1 MKTIALESVDFF
13 QKEWKCL
20 EKHEGSDSMSRVA
33 QYLVSIQIKSSG
45 AQYLVSI
52 QIKSSGVYMRL
63 MCDQMET
70 DFGDKE

>member
-13 QKEWKCL
+13 QKEWKCM
-20 EKHEGSDSMSRVA
+20 EKHEGSDSMSRV
-33 QYLVSIQIKSSG
+33 

>member
-45 AQYLVSI
+45 
-52 QIKSSGVYMRL
+52 VYMRL

-70 DFGDKE
+70 EFGDKE

>member
-45 AQYLVSI
+45 
-52 QIKSSGVYMRL
+52 VYMRL
-63 MCDQMET
+63 MCDQMES

>member
-45 AQYLVSI
+45 E
-52 QIKSSGVYMRL
+52 YMRL

>member
-45 AQYLVSI
+45 
-52 QIKSSGVYMRL
+52 VYMRL

-70 DFGDKE
+70 DFGDKD

>member
-33 QYLVSIQIKSSG
+33 QYR
-45 AQYLVSI
+45 VSI

>member
-1 MKTIALESVDFF
+1 MIVFQLLIQTSKAIQTNTPDTVYIFYLIPKRNFF
-13 QKEWKCL
+13 TRL
-20 EKHEGSDSMSRVA
+20 RV
-33 QYLVSIQIKSSG
+33 VERV

>member
-45 AQYLVSI
+45 
-52 QIKSSGVYMRL
+52 VYMRL
-63 MCDQMET
+63 MCDQVET

>member
-1 MKTIALESVDFF
+1 MRESALGSVFIFQERGIGLDNYKSKES
-13 QKEWKCL
+13 L
-20 EKHEGSDSMSRVA
+20 SRV
-33 QYLVSIQIKSSG
+33 VERV

>member
-13 QKEWKCL
+13 QKEWKFL
-20 EKHEGSDSMSRVA
+20 EKHEGSDSMSRV
-33 QYLVSIQIKSSG
+33 

>member
-45 AQYLVSI
+45 
-52 QIKSSGVYMRL
+52 VYMRL

-70 DFGDKE
+70 DFGYKE

>member
-1 MKTIALESVDFF
+1 VKTIALESVDFF

-45 AQYLVSI
+45 
-52 QIKSSGVYMRL
+52 VYMRL

>member
-1 MKTIALESVDFF
+1 MKTIALESADFF

-45 AQYLVSI
+45 
-52 QIKSSGVYMRL
+52 VYMRL

>member
-20 EKHEGSDSMSRVA
+20 EKHEGSDSMSRVD
-33 QYLVSIQIKSSG
+33 QYLV
-45 AQYLVSI
+45 YI

>member
-1 MKTIALESVDFF
+1 MKTIALVSVDFF

-45 AQYLVSI
+45 
-52 QIKSSGVYMRL
+52 VYMRL

>member
-33 QYLVSIQIKSSG
+33 QYLV
-45 AQYLVSI
+45 YI

>member
-20 EKHEGSDSMSRVA
+20 EKHEGSDAMSRV
-33 QYLVSIQIKSSG
+33 

>member
-33 QYLVSIQIKSSG
+33 QYM
-45 AQYLVSI
+45 VSI

>member
-13 QKEWKCL
+13 QKEWKCV
-20 EKHEGSDSMSRVA
+20 EKHEGSDSMSRV
-33 QYLVSIQIKSSG
+33 

>member
-45 AQYLVSI
+45 
-52 QIKSSGVYMRL
+52 GYMRL

>member
-13 QKEWKCL
+13 QKEWICL

-45 AQYLVSI
+45 
-52 QIKSSGVYMRL
+52 VYMRL

-70 DFGDKE
+70 DFVDKE

>member
-1 MKTIALESVDFF
+1 MKTISLESVDFF

-45 AQYLVSI
+45 
-52 QIKSSGVYMRL
+52 VYMRL

>member
-45 AQYLVSI
+45 
-52 QIKSSGVYMRL
+52 VYTRL

-70 DFGDKE
+70 DFGEKE

>member
-13 QKEWKCL
+13 QKEWKCF
-20 EKHEGSDSMSRVA
+20 EKHEGSDSMSRV
-33 QYLVSIQIKSSG
+33 

>member
-1 MKTIALESVDFF
+1 MLG
-13 QKEWKCL
+13 
-20 EKHEGSDSMSRVA
+20 KHEGSDSMSRV
-33 QYLVSIQIKSSG
+33 

>member
-13 QKEWKCL
+13 QKEWNCL
-20 EKHEGSDSMSRVA
+20 EKHEGSDSMSRV
-33 QYLVSIQIKSSG
+33 

>member
-1 MKTIALESVDFF
+1 MKTIALESVDFY

-45 AQYLVSI
+45 
-52 QIKSSGVYMRL
+52 VYMRL

>member
-13 QKEWKCL
+13 QKQWKCL
-20 EKHEGSDSMSRVA
+20 EKHEGSDSMSRV
-33 QYLVSIQIKSSG
+33 

>member
-33 QYLVSIQIKSSG
+33 H
-45 AQYLVSI
+45 YLVSI

>member
-1 MKTIALESVDFF
+1 MVKFYAVKTIALESVDFF

-45 AQYLVSI
+45 
-52 QIKSSGVYMRL
+52 VYMRL